1 LDEVIFCA
9 YLMVG
14 GILDMPSGVMRVAF
28 NRRFFGAC
36 MSRIGQVFSGVFRA
50 SHHCHITAYELS
62 RIEAKPM
69 HSPSKKME
77 QKKILLAYSG
87 GLDTSVAIHWLK
99 EKYGCEV
106 VAVTVDVGQSDDLK
120 EAMRRAKAIGA
131 SRAWVIDA
139 KKEFAEEYV
148 VRAIKSNAL
157 YEGNYPLGTALA
169 RPLMVE
175 KLVEMANRL
184 GADAIAHGCT
194 GKGNDQVRFEVS
206 IMSLAPNM
214 EILAPTRDW
223 NMSRDEEIEYA
234 KAHDIPIPVTCEAPY
249 SIDEC
254 VWSRAIECGVLED
267 PWTEPPEAIFEWTKG
282 ADKSPD
288 KPEYVEIGFQSGVPV
303 SLNGVSMELL
313 DLVTALNEI
322 AGNHGVGR
330 IDHIENRLVGIK
342 SREVYEAPAAI
353 VLTKA
358 HQDLESMVMPKDLMH
373 YKRTMEQQYA
383 DLVYNGLW
391 FSPLRRA
398 MDAFMDSTQQ
408 HVTGTIRI
416 KLMKGSAVVV
426 GRDSPYSL
434 YSMAL
439 STYEKGD
446 EFDHSAA
453 KGFIYV
459 WGLPLKVASLA
470 SAAKNG
476 NGVMNEIAVGEESP
490 GVCK

>member
-1 LDEVIFCA
+1 VH
-9 YLMVG
+9 
-14 GILDMPSGVMRVAF
+14 
-28 NRRFFGAC
+28 
-36 MSRIGQVFSGVFRA
+36 MSRIRQVSRRVFRR
-50 SHHCHITAYELS
+50 SHHCQITPQELC
-62 RIEAKPM
+62 RIEETHM
-69 HSPSKKME
+69 HSPSKKKE

-139 KKEFAEEYV
+139 KKEFAEEYIAP
-148 VRAIKSNAL
+148 AIKANAL
-157 YEGNYPLGTALA
+157 YEGSYPLGTALA

-175 KLVEMANRL
+175 KLVEMADRL
-184 GADAIAHGCT
+184 GADAVAHGCT

-223 NMSRDEEIEYA
+223 NMSRDEEIAYA
-234 KAHDIPIPVTCEAPY
+234 KAHDIPIPVTCDAPY
-249 SIDEC
+249 SIDESI
-254 VWSRAIECGVLED
+254 WSRAIECGVLED
-267 PWTEPPEAIFEWTKG
+267 AWAEPPESIFEWTKD
-282 ADKSPD
+282 ATESPNAV
-288 KPEYVEIGFQSGVPV
+288 EYIEIGFDRGVPV
-303 SLNGVSMELL
+303 SLNGTSMELL
-313 DLVTALNEI
+313 DLIASLNET
-322 AGNHGVGR
+322 AGNHGIGR
-330 IDHIENRLVGIK
+330 IDLIENRLVGIK
-342 SREVYEAPAAI
+342 SREVYEAPAAT

-373 YKRTMEQQYA
+373 HKRMMEQQYA

-391 FSPLRRA
+391 FSPLRKA
-398 MDAFMDSTQQ
+398 MDAFIESTQQ
-408 HVTGTIRI
+408 NVTGTIRI
-416 KLMKGSAVVV
+416 KMFKGGAVVV
-426 GRDSPYSL
+426 GRESPYSL
-434 YSMAL
+434 YSTAL

-470 SAAKNG
+470 GAAKNG
-476 NGVMNEIAVGEESP
+476 NGVMNEIAVREESS

>member
-1 LDEVIFCA
+1 LC
-9 YLMVG
+9 
-14 GILDMPSGVMRVAF
+14 
-28 NRRFFGAC
+28 
-36 MSRIGQVFSGVFRA
+36 
-50 SHHCHITAYELS
+50 
-62 RIEAKPM
+62 RIEAKHM
-69 HSPSKKME
+69 HSPSKEKK

-139 KKEFAEEYV
+139 KKEFADDYV
-148 VRAIKSNAL
+148 APAIKANAL
-157 YEGNYPLGTALA
+157 YEGSYPLGTALA

-175 KLVEMANRL
+175 KLVEMAKRL

-206 IMSLAPNM
+206 IMSLAPDM

-234 KAHDIPIPVTCEAPY
+234 KTHGIPIPVTCEAPY
-249 SIDEC
+249 SIDESI
-254 VWSRAIECGVLED
+254 WSRAIECGVLED
-267 PWTEPPEAIFEWTKG
+267 PWVEPPESIFEWTKG
-282 ADKSPD
+282 ADKSPNA
-288 KPEYVEIGFQSGVPV
+288 PEYVEIGFQCGVPI
-303 SLNGVSMELL
+303 SLNGVSMDLL
-313 DLVTALNEI
+313 DLIASLNES

-330 IDHIENRLVGIK
+330 IDLIENRLVGIK

-391 FSPLRRA
+391 FSPLREA

-408 HVTGTIRI
+408 NVTGTIRI
-416 KLMKGSAVVV
+416 KLFKGSAVVV

-470 SAAKNG
+470 NAAKNG
-476 NGVMNEIAVGEESP
+476 NGVMNEIAVGEESTS
-490 GVCK
+490 VCK